1 MDNVAI
7 SRLSE
12 QGEFLMR
19 VFVTGAAGFIGT
31 ATTMELIANGHEVLG
46 LARSDDNAKA
56 LEKLGA
62 AVHRGS
68 LEDLDSLRKGA
79 KETDGTIHLAFIHD
93 FSKFAE
99 NAQIDKQ
106 AIDAMGDVLA
116 GSDKPF
122 IVTSG
127 TLVVAPGRLA
137 TEEDPATPSL
147 PRVSENAGL
156 AFAARGVRAM
166 AIRLPQVHGG
176 DGKCGLVNW
185 LLTIA
190 REKGVSAYIGDGGN
204 RWAGAH
210 RLDVARLYRLV
221 LEKGLAGTSYHAVAE
236 EGVTARDIAEMMG
249 RHLNLPVTSISPE
262 DASAHFGMIAMFVGR
277 DGAASS
283 ALTQRWLGW
292 KPTQIGM
299 IADISR
305 PGYFKV

>member
-1 MDNVAI
+1 M
-7 SRLSE
+7 
-12 QGEFLMR
+12 
-19 VFVTGAAGFIGT
+19 GA
-31 ATTMELIANGHEVLG
+31 E
-46 LARSDDNAKA
+46 
-56 LEKLGA
+56 
-62 AVHRGS
+62 VHRGS

-99 NAQIDKQ
+99 NGQIDKH
-106 AIDAMGDVLA
+106 AIDAMGEVLA

-127 TLVVAPGRLA
+127 TLLVAPGRLA
-137 TEEDPATPSL
+137 TEEDPVRCPACPAC
-147 PRVSENAGL
+147 PKQAGL

-185 LLTIA
+185 LLDIA

-204 RWAGAH
+204 RWSGAH
-210 RLDVARLYRLV
+210 RLDVARLYRLA
-221 LEKGLAGTSYHAVAE
+221 LEKGRAGTSYHAVAD
-236 EGVTARDIAEMMG
+236 EGVTARDIAEIVG
-249 RHLNLPVTSISPE
+249 RHLKLPVTSIPPE
-262 DASAHFGMIAMFVGR
+262 EAAAHFGMMAMFAGM

-283 ALTQRWLGW
+283 ALTQQWLGW
-292 KPTQIGM
+292 KPTQIGL